1 MRHMSEEQLSS
12 QDGDGF
18 AVASAPAARRRAR
31 GSAWIYVCIA
41 IVAGIA
47 AGGIASFFLADSLK
61 ALGIPDPGR
70 VTTVGL
76 PFVRAAAWIA
86 MATSVGSFLA
96 SSFFISPRE
105 HDAET
110 LNTAP
115 LTVDGH
121 VAKRVGALAALVTA
135 VLAVLEVPLVLSDTT
150 GSSFLE
156 VLDPQLFT
164 YAFPNI
170 STAQV
175 WLLTAGLAAVV
186 GIGGLIA
193 SRWGSQPVLLVL
205 SVLMVVPLGM
215 EGHSASGGDHDYG
228 TNSFLWHLI
237 FMVLWVGGLLALLAH
252 GRRLG
257 PDLTMAVRR
266 YSNLALFSVI
276 VMVCSGLINA
286 AIRIEWSDWFTTR
299 YGLIIV
305 AKSVLTLVLAL
316 FGFAHR
322 QLTMPQLKSRPELFR
337 RVAFVELLVMALT
350 VGVAGTMGRTPPP
363 PPRDPNLNSMQI
375 LLGYE
380 LSEAPSVAGLFT
392 HFRFDILWGTLGL
405 LLAGFYAYGVWRVRR
420 RGLTWTWTR
429 TAWWMAGS
437 LGMTLFMS
445 SELGM
450 YIPALYSMH
459 MLGHMVLSMV
469 VPLLLALGAPLTL
482 MMEAWE
488 PGFGPH
494 EWALAATRSRI
505 VGFITH
511 PAVNLVQFL
520 FFFYILYLSFDLYE
534 YAVSEHAGHVI
545 MNACFLVSGYFYFWE
560 LVGPDPIPHRR
571 PTGLRLLLLF
581 ISMPIHLYAGVYLMQ
596 LGQILGENFYL
607 SLDLPWNPDFA
618 YDQKVGGGIAWGF
631 GQFPL
636 VIVFGTLFLE
646 WLREDRSAARR
657 HDQKAD
663 LDGDQDLEDYNAMLA
678 RLNDEDYR

>member
-1 MRHMSEEQLSS
+1 MRYMSEEQLSS

-18 AVASAPAARRRAR
+18 AVESAPAARRRAR

-110 LNTAP
+110 LNTAL

-121 VAKRVGALAALVTA
+121 VAKRVGALAALATA
-135 VLAVLEVPLVLSDTT
+135 VLALLEVPLVLSDTT
-150 GSSFLE
+150 GSSFTQ

-164 YAFPNI
+164 YAFPNV

-175 WLLTAGLAAVV
+175 WLLTAGLAAAV

-193 SRWGSQPVLLVL
+193 SRWGSQPLLLVGA
-205 SVLMVVPLGM
+205 VLMVVPLGM

-252 GRRLG
+252 GRHLG
-257 PDLTMAVRR
+257 PDLTMSVRR

-363 PPRDPNLNSMQI
+363 PPRDPNLNSMQL

-380 LSEAPSVAGLFT
+380 LDRAPSVAGLFT

-429 TAWWMAGS
+429 TAWWMA
-437 LGMTLFMS
+437 
-445 SELGM
+445 
-450 YIPALYSMH
+450 
-459 MLGHMVLSMV
+459 
-469 VPLLLALGAPLTL
+469 AP
-482 MMEAWE
+482 
-488 PGFGPH
+488 
-494 EWALAATRSRI
+494 WA
-505 VGFITH
+505 
-511 PAVNLVQFL
+511 
-520 FFFYILYLSFDLYE
+520 
-534 YAVSEHAGHVI
+534 
-545 MNACFLVSGYFYFWE
+545 
-560 LVGPDPIPHRR
+560 
-571 PTGLRLLLLF
+571 
-581 ISMPIHLYAGVYLMQ
+581 
-596 LGQILGENFYL
+596 
-607 SLDLPWNPDFA
+607 
-618 YDQKVGGGIAWGF
+618 
-631 GQFPL
+631 
-636 VIVFGTLFLE
+636 
-646 WLREDRSAARR
+646 
-657 HDQKAD
+657 
-663 LDGDQDLEDYNAMLA
+663 
-678 RLNDEDYR
+678 